1 MNTTSDT
8 ANTAPLIPMADPNPQ
23 PYEAVRF
30 NALKHGILSRYT
42 VLSHESHADY
52 ESLVNSLMD
61 EHLPAG
67 ATEQH
72 LIEEL
77 ASVIWRKRRVLQAEG
92 ATINKGLKES
102 ARSAKTVIPAAA
114 PFEMGLSGENT
125 DIRNLMDLKPADV
138 AESQQSA
145 RHDIDATNKASA
157 ILRKGGDRAYDK
169 ALRAL
174 LPDTREWWQNY
185 VDDEEYTADAT
196 GLAAFITEHVTPFV
210 YQQEKESRHHD
221 AIVNQTIGE
230 GLQAYRLEKL
240 SRYETH
246 LDRKFERTLAMLI
259 KLKDLVGIQLTEVLQ
274 LKLQAQGIA
283 DSAKSALV
291 EEQLRNQVLL
301 QELAEL
307 RATAVERDT
316 QLAQA
321 KSQNMVLTEQNTRLQ
336 NELQASGARA
346 SELLAAQAVLE
357 DEKTTAIAA
366 ARSVTTA
373 SPNNFCKKLPNNARP
388 IRQRSAA

>member
-1 MNTTSDT
+1 MTTPTTDLT
-8 ANTAPLIPMADPNPQ
+8 AQTADGTPAPLGAAPNPQ
-23 PYEAVRF
+23 PYEVVRF
-30 NALKHGILSRYT
+30 NAIKHGILSRYT

-125 DIRNLMDLKPADV
+125 DIRDLMDLKPDDV
-138 AESQQSA
+138 AESHQSA
-145 RHDIDATNKASA
+145 KHDIDATNKASA

-196 GLAAFITEHVTPFV
+196 GLAAFISEHVTPLC

-230 GLQAYRLEKL
+230 GLQAHRLEKL

-259 KLKDLVGIQLTEVLQ
+259 KLKDLR
-274 LKLQAQGIA
+274 
-283 DSAKSALV
+283 SS
-291 EEQLRNQVLL
+291 R
-301 QELAEL
+301 
-307 RATAVERDT
+307 TA
-316 QLAQA
+316 
-321 KSQNMVLTEQNTRLQ
+321 
-336 NELQASGARA
+336 
-346 SELLAAQAVLE
+346 
-357 DEKTTAIAA
+357 
-366 ARSVTTA
+366 
-373 SPNNFCKKLPNNARP
+373 
-388 IRQRSAA
+388 

>member
-1 MNTTSDT
+1 MNTTSTVKTDE
-8 ANTAPLIPMADPNPQ
+8 MAQPSPQ
-23 PYEAVRF
+23 PYEVVRF

-42 VLSHESHADY
+42 VLSHENHTDY

-102 ARSAKTVIPAAA
+102 SRNAKTIIPAAA
-114 PFEMGLSGENT
+114 PFELGLSGENT
-125 DIRNLMDLKPADV
+125 RIQDLMDLKPEDV
-138 AESQQSA
+138 AESHQSA
-145 RHDIDATNKASA
+145 KHDIDATNKADA

-174 LPDTREWWQNY
+174 LPDSREWWDSY
-185 VDDEEYTADAT
+185 VEEYEYTADAE
-196 GLAAFITEHVTPFV
+196 GLASFINEHLLPLCHS
-210 YQQEKESRHHD
+210 QEKESRHHD

-230 GLQAYRLEKL
+230 GLQAYKLEKL

-259 KLKDLVGIQLTEVLQ
+259 KLKDLR
-274 LKLQAQGIA
+274 
-283 DSAKSALV
+283 S
-291 EEQLRNQVLL
+291 R
-301 QELAEL
+301 
-307 RATAVERDT
+307 RTA
-316 QLAQA
+316 
-321 KSQNMVLTEQNTRLQ
+321 
-336 NELQASGARA
+336 
-346 SELLAAQAVLE
+346 
-357 DEKTTAIAA
+357 
-366 ARSVTTA
+366 
-373 SPNNFCKKLPNNARP
+373 
-388 IRQRSAA
+388 

>member
-1 MNTTSDT
+1 MTTT
-8 ANTAPLIPMADPNPQ
+8 AIDPHAPTAGNAPAQLVGGASPQ

-102 ARSAKTVIPAAA
+102 ARSAKTIIPAAA
-114 PFEMGLSGENT
+114 PFEMGLSGEGT
-125 DIRNLMDLKPADV
+125 DIRDLMDLKPEEVTD
-138 AESQQSA
+138 SQRTA
-145 RHDIDATNKASA
+145 RHDLETANKAAAVLS
-157 ILRKGGDRAYDK
+157 KGGDRAYER

-174 LPDTREWWQNY
+174 LPDTREWWQSY
-185 VDDEEYTADAT
+185 VDEEEYPADAT
-196 GLAAFITEHVTPFV
+196 GLATFISEHVTPFV
-210 YQQEKESRHHD
+210 YQQEKESRHHG
-221 AIVNQTIGE
+221 AIVNQALGE
-230 GLQAYRLEKL
+230 GLQAYKLEKL

-259 KLKDLVGIQLTEVLQ
+259 KLKDLR
-274 LKLQAQGIA
+274 
-283 DSAKSALV
+283 SP
-291 EEQLRNQVLL
+291 
-301 QELAEL
+301 
-307 RATAVERDT
+307 RAA
-316 QLAQA
+316 
-321 KSQNMVLTEQNTRLQ
+321 
-336 NELQASGARA
+336 
-346 SELLAAQAVLE
+346 
-357 DEKTTAIAA
+357 
-366 ARSVTTA
+366 
-373 SPNNFCKKLPNNARP
+373 
-388 IRQRSAA
+388 

>member
-1 MNTTSDT
+1 MNTIT
-8 ANTAPLIPMADPNPQ
+8 ASTATLMPAPNPSA
-23 PYEAVRF
+23 PPTVNAKPPAYEVVRF

-92 ATINKGLKES
+92 TTINKGLKES

-114 PFEMGLSGENT
+114 PFEKGLSGENT

-259 KLKDLVGIQLTEVLQ
+259 KLKDL
-274 LKLQAQGIA
+274 
-283 DSAKSALV
+283 
-291 EEQLRNQVLL
+291 
-301 QELAEL
+301 
-307 RATAVERDT
+307 
-316 QLAQA
+316 
-321 KSQNMVLTEQNTRLQ
+321 
-336 NELQASGARA
+336 RA
-346 SELLAAQAVLE
+346 SRA
-357 DEKTTAIAA
+357 
-366 ARSVTTA
+366 
-373 SPNNFCKKLPNNARP
+373 N
-388 IRQRSAA
+388 

>member
-1 MNTTSDT
+1 MTMT
-8 ANTAPLIPMADPNPQ
+8 ATGKLLATDPITGLKPQ
-23 PYEAVRF
+23 PYEVVRF

-42 VLSHESHADY
+42 VLSHENHADY
-52 ESLVNSLMD
+52 ESLINSLMD

-125 DIRNLMDLKPADV
+125 DIRELMDLKPEDV
-138 AESQQSA
+138 AESHQGA
-145 RHDIDATNKASA
+145 KHDIDAANKASA
-157 ILRKGGDRAYDK
+157 ILRKGGDRAYEK

-174 LPDTREWWQNY
+174 LSETREWWQNY
-185 VDDEEYTADAT
+185 VDDEEYPADAT
-196 GLAAFITEHVTPFV
+196 GLATFISAHVTPFI
-210 YQQEKESRHHD
+210 YQQEKEARHHD

-240 SRYETH
+240 TRYETH

-259 KLKDLVGIQLTEVLQ
+259 KLKDLRVGKPV
-274 LKLQAQGIA
+274 
-283 DSAKSALV
+283 
-291 EEQLRNQVLL
+291 
-301 QELAEL
+301 
-307 RATAVERDT
+307 
-316 QLAQA
+316 
-321 KSQNMVLTEQNTRLQ
+321 
-336 NELQASGARA
+336 
-346 SELLAAQAVLE
+346 
-357 DEKTTAIAA
+357 
-366 ARSVTTA
+366 
-373 SPNNFCKKLPNNARP
+373 
-388 IRQRSAA
+388 

>member
-1 MNTTSDT
+1 MTTT
-8 ANTAPLIPMADPNPQ
+8 AIDPHAPTAGNAPAQLVAGASPQ
-23 PYEAVRF
+23 PYEVVRF

-102 ARSAKTVIPAAA
+102 SRNAKTIIPAAA
-114 PFEMGLSGENT
+114 PFVLGLSG
-125 DIRNLMDLKPADV
+125 DSIRIQDVMDQTPEDV
-138 AESQQSA
+138 AESQKSA
-145 RHDIDATNKASA
+145 RHDLDATNKASA
-157 ILRKGGDRAYDK
+157 ILSKGGVRAYDK

-174 LPDTREWWQNY
+174 LPDTREWWQEY

-196 GLAAFITEHVTPFV
+196 GLAAFITEHVTPLV

-221 AIVNQTIGE
+221 AIVNQALGE
-230 GLQAYRLEKL
+230 GLQAYKLEKL

-259 KLKDLVGIQLTEVLQ
+259 KLKDLR
-274 LKLQAQGIA
+274 
-283 DSAKSALV
+283 SS
-291 EEQLRNQVLL
+291 
-301 QELAEL
+301 
-307 RATAVERDT
+307 RA
-316 QLAQA
+316 
-321 KSQNMVLTEQNTRLQ
+321 
-336 NELQASGARA
+336 
-346 SELLAAQAVLE
+346 
-357 DEKTTAIAA
+357 
-366 ARSVTTA
+366 
-373 SPNNFCKKLPNNARP
+373 P
-388 IRQRSAA
+388 

>member
-1 MNTTSDT
+1 MNTTST
-8 ANTAPLIPMADPNPQ
+8 SPLIPTADPSPK
-23 PYEAVRF
+23 PYEVVRF

-102 ARSAKTVIPAAA
+102 ARGAKTVIPAAA
-114 PFEMGLSGENT
+114 PFEMGLSGEGT
-125 DIRNLMDLKPADV
+125 DIRDLMDLKPEDV
-138 AESQQSA
+138 TESQRAA
-145 RHDIDATNKASA
+145 RHDLAATNKASA

-169 ALRAL
+169 ALRTL
-174 LPDTREWWQNY
+174 LPDSREWWESH
-185 VDDEEYTADAT
+185 VEEDEYTADAE
-196 GLAAFITEHVTPFV
+196 GLASFITEHLSPLC
-210 YQQEKESRHHD
+210 YQQEKASRHHD

-230 GLQAYRLEKL
+230 GLQAYKLEKL

-259 KLKDLVGIQLTEVLQ
+259 KLKDL
-274 LKLQAQGIA
+274 
-283 DSAKSALV
+283 
-291 EEQLRNQVLL
+291 
-301 QELAEL
+301 
-307 RATAVERDT
+307 
-316 QLAQA
+316 
-321 KSQNMVLTEQNTRLQ
+321 
-336 NELQASGARA
+336 
-346 SELLAAQAVLE
+346 
-357 DEKTTAIAA
+357 
-366 ARSVTTA
+366 RSSRTV
-373 SPNNFCKKLPNNARP
+373 
-388 IRQRSAA
+388 

>member
-1 MNTTSDT
+1 MKTAITSAAD
-8 ANTAPLIPMADPNPQ
+8 PMADANQTPLPGPAQNPQ
-23 PYEAVRF
+23 GYEVVRF

-102 ARSAKTVIPAAA
+102 SRNAKTIIPAAA
-114 PFEMGLSGENT
+114 PFVLGLSGDTTRIQDVMDRTPEDVTENQ
-125 DIRNLMDLKPADV
+125 RA
-138 AESQQSA
+138 A
-145 RHDIDATNKASA
+145 RHDLEATSKASA
-157 ILRKGGDRAYDK
+157 ILRKGGDRAYEK

-174 LPDTREWWQNY
+174 LPDSREWWEGF
-185 VDDEEYTADAT
+185 VEEAEYTADAG
-196 GLAAFITEHVTPFV
+196 GLNSFISEHLFPLCFE
-210 YQQEKESRHHD
+210 QEKESRHHD

-259 KLKDLVGIQLTEVLQ
+259 KLKDLRT
-274 LKLQAQGIA
+274 
-283 DSAKSALV
+283 
-291 EEQLRNQVLL
+291 N
-301 QELAEL
+301 
-307 RATAVERDT
+307 RAA
-316 QLAQA
+316 
-321 KSQNMVLTEQNTRLQ
+321 
-336 NELQASGARA
+336 
-346 SELLAAQAVLE
+346 
-357 DEKTTAIAA
+357 
-366 ARSVTTA
+366 
-373 SPNNFCKKLPNNARP
+373 
-388 IRQRSAA
+388 

>member
-114 PFEMGLSGENT
+114 PFEMGLSGEGT
-125 DIRNLMDLKPADV
+125 DIRDLMDLKPDDV
-138 AESQQSA
+138 TESQRAA
-145 RHDIDATNKASA
+145 RHDLDATNKASA

-174 LPDTREWWQNY
+174 LPDTREWWENY
-185 VDDEEYTADAT
+185 VEDEEYPADARA
-196 GLAAFITEHVTPFV
+196 GRL
-210 YQQEKESRHHD
+210 HHR
-221 AIVNQTIGE
+221 A
-230 GLQAYRLEKL
+230 L
-240 SRYETH
+240 SRPVSTSKKKSPATMT
-246 LDRKFERTLAMLI
+246 LSSIKPLAKGCKPTGWRSFPGTKRTW
-259 KLKDLVGIQLTEVLQ
+259 
-274 LKLQAQGIA
+274 
-283 DSAKSALV
+283 
-291 EEQLRNQVLL
+291 
-301 QELAEL
+301 
-307 RATAVERDT
+307 
-316 QLAQA
+316 
-321 KSQNMVLTEQNTRLQ
+321 
-336 NELQASGARA
+336 
-346 SELLAAQAVLE
+346 
-357 DEKTTAIAA
+357 
-366 ARSVTTA
+366 TA
-373 SPNNFCKKLPNNARP
+373 SLNALWP
-388 IRQRSAA
+388 C

>member
-1 MNTTSDT
+1 MTTT
-8 ANTAPLIPMADPNPQ
+8 AIDPHAPTAGNAPAQLVAGASPQ

-102 ARSAKTVIPAAA
+102 SRNAKTIIPAAA
-114 PFEMGLSGENT
+114 PFVLGLSGDSIRIQDVMDQTPEDVTENQ
-125 DIRNLMDLKPADV
+125 K
-138 AESQQSA
+138 SA
-145 RHDIDATNKASA
+145 RHDLDATKKASA

-174 LPDTREWWQNY
+174 LPDTREWWQEY
-185 VDDEEYTADAT
+185 VDDEEYTADAP
-196 GLAAFITEHVTPFV
+196 GLAAFIHEHVTPLV

-221 AIVNQTIGE
+221 AIVNQTLGE
-230 GLQAYRLEKL
+230 GLHAYKLEKL

-259 KLKDLVGIQLTEVLQ
+259 KLKDL
-274 LKLQAQGIA
+274 
-283 DSAKSALV
+283 
-291 EEQLRNQVLL
+291 
-301 QELAEL
+301 
-307 RATAVERDT
+307 
-316 QLAQA
+316 
-321 KSQNMVLTEQNTRLQ
+321 
-336 NELQASGARA
+336 
-346 SELLAAQAVLE
+346 
-357 DEKTTAIAA
+357 
-366 ARSVTTA
+366 RSSRT
-373 SPNNFCKKLPNNARP
+373 P
-388 IRQRSAA
+388 

>member
-125 DIRNLMDLKPADV
+125 DIRNLMDLKPEDV

-145 RHDIDATNKASA
+145 RHDLDATNKASA

-169 ALRAL
+169 ALRACF
-174 LPDTREWWQNY
+174 P
-185 VDDEEYTADAT
+185 
-196 GLAAFITEHVTPFV
+196 TP
-210 YQQEKESRHHD
+210 
-221 AIVNQTIGE
+221 
-230 GLQAYRLEKL
+230 
-240 SRYETH
+240 
-246 LDRKFERTLAMLI
+246 
-259 KLKDLVGIQLTEVLQ
+259 
-274 LKLQAQGIA
+274 
-283 DSAKSALV
+283 
-291 EEQLRNQVLL
+291 
-301 QELAEL
+301 
-307 RATAVERDT
+307 
-316 QLAQA
+316 
-321 KSQNMVLTEQNTRLQ
+321 
-336 NELQASGARA
+336 ASGG
-346 SELLAAQAVLE
+346 
-357 DEKTTAIAA
+357 KTMW
-366 ARSVTTA
+366 TTRNTPPMPRGWPPS
-373 SPNNFCKKLPNNARP
+373 SPSTSRPLSTSKKKSPATTTL
-388 IRQRSAA
+388 S